1 MLYICYADLYTL
13 VSELRR
19 HAFLSTFLTDEN
31 AGRRETH
38 AHELQTT
45 VYYIFAL
52 RQLCFESVSRM
63 NYVYCEGHFNDEFL
77 RDEPKS
83 VCDGFKRREI

>member
-13 VSELRR
+13 ASELGR
-19 HAFLSTFLTDEN
+19 HAFLSTFLTNEN
-31 AGRRETH
+31 AARCETQP
-38 AHELQTT
+38 HELQTT
-45 VYYIFAL
+45 VYIFAL

-63 NYVYCEGHFNDEFL
+63 NYVFCEGHFNNEFL